1 MSASSPLMHSN
12 GWPQG
17 TVRLAPS
24 SDIDHVGEQFAH
36 VCESAVD
43 PLEISSA
50 LEFEGLNDQ
59 AALQRYGLPD
69 VFALA
74 EELYRRVP
82 RSPAEPE
89 PPPDLWPASTVRSA
103 LHGLLYGLPTV
114 CFPAATGLLAG
125 PHVVSILTVALLASW
140 ATSQALAY
148 LGYVRLG
155 RGGSAQAGRLLLAG
169 MAVGFAG
176 VALAMTA
183 AGLVTHARLPELFFG
198 LGLGAYMLGATV
210 LMVLGADRQLLIV
223 LAPGVLGSTVF
234 LILGRPAYLEHWAWA
249 ALAATPL
256 LALGLAAVRVG
267 RARGFRWGR
276 GGHGNRT
283 WRGIFE
289 VGRLRSWRRRRE
301 SSDAQSGRAA
311 DKLFAASDLLAALP
325 SAGFGLLAAALL
337 ALPVATRLSGHN
349 VANTGALLASL
360 PLALSMG
367 PAEWALIWFRRRTQ
381 RLLRNTRSMPVFS
394 ARARLAL
401 FAALLQYLLSA
412 VVLTTAVVAVA
423 TAARFLHPH
432 WALLLP
438 EIGAYLT
445 LGCALFLALLLQA
458 FGIRIV
464 PLLACAEALALEF
477 LWRDL
482 GVLGQIVP
490 LTALLI
496 VLAGYAARNLGK
508 VVPHAL

>member
-1 MSASSPLMHSN
+1 MSASSIPARSN
-12 GWPQG
+12 GSSPG
-17 TVRLAPS
+17 AVRLAPTA
-24 SDIDHVGEQFAH
+24 DIDHVSEQFEH

-59 AALQRYGLPD
+59 AALQRYGVPD

-82 RSPAEPE
+82 RRPAEPA

-125 PHVVSILTVALLASW
+125 PHEVSILIVALLASW

-155 RGGSAQAGRLLLAG
+155 RGGSAQAAQLLLAG
-169 MAVGFAG
+169 MTVGLAG
-176 VALAMTA
+176 VALAMA
-183 AGLVTHARLPELFFG
+183 AADLVTHARLPELFFG

-210 LMVLGADRQLLIV
+210 LMVLGADRRLLIV
-223 LAPGVLGSTVF
+223 LAPGVLGSAAF

-256 LALGLAAVRVG
+256 LALGLAAMRVG
-267 RARGFRWGR
+267 RAGGFPWVRGGR
-276 GGHGNRT
+276 GERAARSRHELWRLRT
-283 WRGIFE
+283 WRR
-289 VGRLRSWRRRRE
+289 GRG
-301 SSDAQSGRAA
+301 SSDAQPGRAA
-311 DKLFAASDLLAALP
+311 DKLVVASDLLGALP

-337 ALPVATRLSGHN
+337 ALPVATELPGHHG
-349 VANTGALLASL
+349 VNTGALLASL

-381 RLLRNTRSMPVFS
+381 RLLRDTQSVPDFS

-412 VVLTTAVVAVA
+412 VLLTAAVVAVA
-423 TAARFLHPH
+423 TATRYVHPH

-438 EIGAYLT
+438 EIGAYVT

-477 LWRDL
+477 IWREL

-490 LTALLI
+490 LAALLI
-496 VLAGYAARNLGK
+496 VLAGYAALKLGK

>member
-1 MSASSPLMHSN
+1 MSASSIPARSN
-12 GWPQG
+12 GTPLR
-17 TVRLAPS
+17 TARLAPS
-24 SDIDHVGEQFAH
+24 ADIDQVGEQFAH

-59 AALQRYGLPD
+59 AAMQRYGVPD

-82 RSPAEPE
+82 RRPAEPA
-89 PPPDLWPASTVRSA
+89 PPPDLWPASTIRSA

-125 PHVVSILTVALLASW
+125 PHVVSVLTVALLASW

-155 RGGSAQAGRLLLAG
+155 RGGSAQAAQLLLAG
-169 MAVGFAG
+169 MTAGFAG
-176 VALAMTA
+176 VALAMTG
-183 AGLVTHARLPELFFG
+183 AGLATHAPLPELLFG

-267 RARGFRWGR
+267 RAGGLRWVRRGS
-276 GGHGNRT
+276 T
-283 WRGIFE
+283 
-289 VGRLRSWRRRRE
+289 
-301 SSDAQSGRAA
+301 DAQPGPVA
-311 DKLFAASDLLAALP
+311 DRLFVASDLLAALP
-325 SAGFGLLAAALL
+325 SAMFGLLAAGLL
-337 ALPVATRLSGHN
+337 ALPVDAGLPGHHG
-349 VANTGALLASL
+349 ANTGALLASL

-381 RLLRNTRSMPVFS
+381 RLLRDTQSMPDFS

-401 FAALLQYLLSA
+401 CAALLQYLLA
-412 VVLTTAVVAVA
+412 VVVLTAAVVAVA
-423 TAARFLHPH
+423 VATRYLHPH
-432 WALLLP
+432 WAVLVP
-438 EIGAYLT
+438 EICAYLT

-490 LTALLI
+490 LAALLI
-496 VLAGYAARNLGK
+496 VLATYAALKLGK